1 MFKRVLIANRG
12 EIALRII
19 RACRELGIE
28 SVSVYSTAD
37 KDSIHTRLSD
47 NSICIGP
54 PPPAKSY
61 LNINNMI
68 SAAQNTACDAIHP
81 GYGFLAENPEFV
93 DTCKQNNFT
102 FIGPPAEVIS
112 LAGNKSKAI
121 EIMKKNKIPVIPGS
135 SGNMTNIRAALK
147 LGKRLGYPVII
158 KASFGGGGKG
168 MRICS
173 DKKDLASYFPLAKSE
188 SESSFGIGEV
198 YLEKYIPKP
207 RHIEFQ
213 IIADNYGHVICVGE
227 RECSIQR
234 RHQKLI
240 EEAPA
245 VNMPPKI
252 ISLMREFA
260 VRAARAINYKNLG
273 TIEFL
278 MDEKGHF
285 YFIEIN
291 TRIQVEHPVTEMVT
305 GIDLI
310 KEQIKIASGQKI
322 KNIREDYKPR
332 GHAIEFRI
340 NAEDP
345 DDDFKPCP
353 GRITES
359 YLPGGPGVRVD
370 TFISSNCEVSPF
382 YDSLIAKLVVWSSTR
397 KQAIC
402 RSNRALEEFRVEGI
416 KTTIPFYKK
425 IIKNKNFIAG
435 NIHTHFIEEEI
446 NNKKI

>member
-1 MFKRVLIANRG
+1 MFKRIFIANRG
-12 EIALRII
+12 EIAVRII

-28 SVSVYSTAD
+28 SVSAYSTAD
-37 KDSIHTRLSD
+37 KNSIHTKLSD
-47 NSICIGP
+47 KSICIGS

-61 LNINNMI
+61 LNIDNI
-68 SAAQNTACDAIHP
+68 ITAAKVTGCDAIHP
-81 GYGFLAENPEFV
+81 GYGFLAENSRFV
-93 DTCKQNNFT
+93 DICNQNNLT

-121 EIMKKNKIPVIPGS
+121 EVMKRNKIPVIPGS
-135 SGNMTNIRAALK
+135 SGNVNRIETALK
-147 LGKRLGYPVII
+147 LSRRLGYPVII

-168 MRICS
+168 MRICN
-173 DKKDLASYFPLAKSE
+173 DKKDLIAHFPLAKSE
-188 SESSFGIGEV
+188 SESSFGNGEV
-198 YLEKYIPKP
+198 YIEKYISKP

-213 IIADNYGHVICVGE
+213 IIADNYGNTVCVGE

-245 VNMPPKI
+245 VNLPVRTI
-252 ISLMREFA
+252 RLMREFA
-260 VRAARAINYKNLG
+260 VRAARTVNYKNLG

-278 MDEKGHF
+278 VDDQDNF

-305 GIDLI
+305 GIDLV
-310 KEQIKIASGQKI
+310 KEQIRIAYGQKI
-322 KNIREDYKPR
+322 DNLREDYKPR
-332 GHAIEFRI
+332 GHSIEFRI

-345 DDDFKPCP
+345 DNDFRPCP
-353 GRITES
+353 GKITES
-359 YLPGGPGVRVD
+359 FLPGGPGVRVD
-370 TFISSNCEVSPF
+370 TFISPNCEVSPF
-382 YDSLIAKLVVWSSTR
+382 YDSLIAKLIVWDSTR
-397 KQAIC
+397 EEAIL
-402 RSNRALEEFRVEGI
+402 RSIRALDEFRIEGI

-425 IIKNKNFIAG
+425 IIKNKNFISG

-446 NNKKI
+446 K